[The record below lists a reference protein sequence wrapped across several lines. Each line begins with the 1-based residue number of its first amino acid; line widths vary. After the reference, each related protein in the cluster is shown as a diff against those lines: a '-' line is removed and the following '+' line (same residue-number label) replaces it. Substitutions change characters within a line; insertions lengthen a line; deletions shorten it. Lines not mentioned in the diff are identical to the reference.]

1 MCSGLLPLFKP
12 GATNLAGAFI
22 QLHLTSNLCL
32 GSQLLDDEDDV
43 VENGDLSDVDYDS
56 SDSFHQLAGGA
67 RNPVKKGC
75 ANKEMDMGPV
85 FIVHLAVE
93 RALHLPT
100 VRVPGR

>member
-1 MCSGLLPLFKP
+1 MHSGLLPLFKP
-12 GATNLAGAFI
+12 GATNLAGAFV
-22 QLHLTSNLCL
+22 QLHLTSNLCQ

-43 VENGDLSDVDYDS
+43 VENGDISDVDYDS

-67 RNPVKKGC
+67 RSPVKKRQ
-75 ANKEMDMGPV
+75 AEKAVDMGPV
-85 FIVHLAVE
+85 FVVHLSVE